1 MAEEEVAESELQ
13 PVAFERKV
21 RVYAKSSDD
30 DFIITLPPGCS
41 MTFGYFNPG
50 KSSNDQ
56 DFGMNR
62 RGKSDTE
69 RASALRVYG
78 PSDGTK
84 KDQLACFLGVKGFR
98 DESVKLQKLVKKV
111 TVEQRYVDDGE
122 GNVEY
127 GGKRLAELTMKGE
140 DDEAF

>member
-1 MAEEEVAESELQ
+1 MTEIVDELGA
-13 PVAFERKV
+13 VDVERKV
-21 RVYAKSSDD
+21 RVYANNSDN
-30 DFIITLPPGCS
+30 DFVITLPANCS
-41 MTFGYFNPG
+41 LTFGYFNPG
-50 KSSNDQ
+50 KPSNDQ
-56 DFGMNR
+56 DFGMGR
-62 RGKSDTE
+62 KGKSDTE

-98 DESVKLQKLVKKV
+98 DESVKMTKIVKKV

-122 GNVEY
+122 GTIEY

-140 DDEAF
+140 DDELF